1 MYGTCFSSLTY
12 FFLSNGN
19 NLCKIDA
26 FAVWN
31 AWGLALIR
39 MEHYAQ
45 ARVKFK
51 YAHLMSIHKF

>member
-1 MYGTCFSSLTY
+1 MVIV
-12 FFLSNGN
+12 LSEIK
-19 NLCKIDA
+19 KIDA

-31 AWGLALIR
+31 AWGLALIK

-51 YAHLMSIHKF
+51 YVNLIFIV